1 MTKEEIVDQI
11 CNDLSG
17 AGWNLFQGEAEKKQ
31 VAEHLARLRYRR
43 EDTIVLRCNEDGKW
57 EQYEPYATIECPDK
71 EDYDFIVRAVE
82 HYKQSREGGDCKKE
96 GQWLESKIP
105 DEKYVCSVCGGA
117 CWYYDYQRELG
128 KSRYCPS
135 CGAKMERGEKE

>member
-57 EQYEPYATIECPDK
+57 DTYEPYATIECPDK
-71 EDYDFIVRAVE
+71 GDYDFIVRAVE
-82 HYKQSREGGDCKKE
+82 HYKQSRESGNMVEIVRCKDCALRYTGDCASMHEDDSDMYFRLCDDDEFCSSGVKK
-96 GQWLESKIP
+96 GQT
-105 DEKYVCSVCGGA
+105 
-117 CWYYDYQRELG
+117 
-128 KSRYCPS
+128 
-135 CGAKMERGEKE
+135 

>member
-43 EDTIVLRCNEDGKW
+43 NDTIVLRCNEDGKW
-57 EQYEPYATIECPDK
+57 ERYEPYMTIECPTE
-71 EDYDFIVRAVE
+71 EDYKFIERAVE
-82 HYKQSREGGDCKKE
+82 FYKQSK
-96 GQWLESKIP
+96 QATSQ
-105 DEKYVCSVCGGA
+105 EK
-117 CWYYDYQRELG
+117 QT
-128 KSRYCPS
+128 
-135 CGAKMERGEKE
+135 

>member
-57 EQYEPYATIECPDK
+57 EQYEPYATIECPTE
-71 EDYDFIVRAVE
+71 EDYDFLVRAVE
-82 HYKQSREGGDCKKE
+82 HYKQSRESGNMVEVVRCKDCALRYSGDCASMHEDDSDMYFRLCDDDEFCSSGVKK
-96 GQWLESKIP
+96 GQT
-105 DEKYVCSVCGGA
+105 
-117 CWYYDYQRELG
+117 
-128 KSRYCPS
+128 
-135 CGAKMERGEKE
+135 